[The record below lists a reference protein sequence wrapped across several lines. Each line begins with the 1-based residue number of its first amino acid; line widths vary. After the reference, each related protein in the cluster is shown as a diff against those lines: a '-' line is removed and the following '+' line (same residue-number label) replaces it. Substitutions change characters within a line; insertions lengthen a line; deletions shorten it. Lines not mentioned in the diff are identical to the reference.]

1 MFPRVSGHRSIE
13 LGLPGEQR
21 ARLLGFVLHGRKRA
35 TAGLL
40 AEYDREGE
48 ALEHV
53 GEELALLDDAGQPV
67 AWVRVTRV
75 ELRAFADVPWEFA
88 EAEAE
93 GDTCI
98 EDWRQGHLAFWTTV
112 GEVVTDTTPVVLIW
126 FELLPRG
133 YSPV

>member
-75 ELRAFADVPWEFA
+75 ELRAFADVP
-88 EAEAE
+88 
-93 GDTCI
+93 
-98 EDWRQGHLAFWTTV
+98 
-112 GEVVTDTTPVVLIW
+112 
-126 FELLPRG
+126 
-133 YSPV
+133 